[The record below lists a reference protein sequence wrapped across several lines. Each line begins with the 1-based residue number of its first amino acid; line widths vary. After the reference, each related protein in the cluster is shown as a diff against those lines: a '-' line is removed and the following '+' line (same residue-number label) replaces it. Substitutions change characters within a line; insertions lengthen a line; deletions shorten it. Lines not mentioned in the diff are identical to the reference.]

1 MKPHFLV
8 VALVCAASCSAPSMN
23 SDAGTGGGAATGGG
37 GGTTGGGGA
46 ATGGGSTTGGGAATG
61 GGVATGGGG
70 ATGGGATGGGGSTSA
85 IEIAVWTDAPGA
97 CPGGTTQKDITTI
110 AQLQDATRHEGA
122 YASDAPDTCYL
133 IHDGTYVQNGSTL
146 AAFIKTGGT
155 DSTHRRLFVGQSR
168 TGVIIRGRA
177 TIDAAASHVRLSN
190 VTFDLTGFAQSGSF
204 NTLSML
210 TGSTDLRIDHVT
222 FTGDCATGANGG
234 HVEIDGATDV
244 VVEDCLIEKFGRCGP
259 TGHQDHGV
267 YLASGSNLTLRNND
281 IRLNASRGIQLN
293 TEGGSFGTL
302 DTITIE
308 RNRIHDNGHADYE
321 DGIVMNATGTGT
333 ISNVNVT
340 HNLIYA
346 NYYSGL
352 REVGDQF
359 VSVAVSKNTF
369 VRNGAASSAN
379 GRSELNL
386 DDVGS
391 GANTAITRNVIVAVN
406 KVLNDCY
413 DATARSY
420 VLSDAVVQG
429 AVPTG
434 TAGACV
440 SNIVTIDPR
449 FVNASTFDFHTQSPA
464 ASLFGAYT
472 P

>member
-1 MKPHFLV
+1 
-8 VALVCAASCSAPSMN
+8 
-23 SDAGTGGGAATGGG
+23 
-37 GGTTGGGGA
+37 
-46 ATGGGSTTGGGAATG
+46 
-61 GGVATGGGG
+61 
-70 ATGGGATGGGGSTSA
+70 
-85 IEIAVWTDAPGA
+85 VWTDAAGA
-97 CPGGTTQKDITTI
+97 CPSGTTQKDITTL

-133 IHDGTYVQNGSTL
+133 IHDGMYVQNGTTL
-146 AAFIKTGGT
+146 AAYIKTGGT
-155 DSTHRRLFVGQSR
+155 DAMHRRLFIGQSR
-168 TGVIIRGRA
+168 AGVIIRGRA
-177 TIDAAASHVRLSN
+177 TIDGAASHVRLSN

-267 YLASGSNLTLRNND
+267 YLASGRNLTLRNND
-281 IRLNASRGIQLN
+281 IRQNASRGVQFN
-293 TEGGSFGTL
+293 TEGGTFGTIDL
-302 DTITIE
+302 VVIE

-333 ISNVNVT
+333 ISNVAIV
-340 HNLIYA
+340 HNLIYG
-346 NYYSGL
+346 NFYSGF
-352 REVGDQF
+352 RQVGDQF
-359 VSVAVSKNTF
+359 MGVSVNRNTF
-369 VRNGAASSAN
+369 FRNGARSSAS

-391 GANTAITRNVIVAVN
+391 GANTLAARNVIVAAN

-413 DATARSY
+413 DAAARTYS
-420 VLSDAVVQG
+420 LDDNLQQG
-429 AVPTG
+429 AVPQG

-440 SNIVTIDPR
+440 TNAQAADPM
-449 FVNASTFDFHTQSPA
+449 FVNTAAFEFHTQNA
-464 ASLFGAYT
+464 AAVTYGAYA